1 MVIPN
6 IVSSLA
12 VHHNSLNMLNIWQM
26 TVYQLYDT
34 FERQYIKQQLDIMGL
49 HYAAWGGEY
58 PFDEW
63 CKSI

>member
-1 MVIPN
+1 
-6 IVSSLA
+6 
-12 VHHNSLNMLNIWQM
+12 M